1 MVFGFIGG
9 IFLGIIFFGG
19 LYWSVNK
26 LPKVKHPALLMVI
39 SVLIRMIVLISGIY
53 FLSGN
58 DIKRILSTLGGVI
71 LVRIIMIF
79 TVQKKSAS

>member
-26 LPKVKHPALLMVI
+26 LTKVKRPAFLMII
-39 SVLIRMIVLISGIY
+39 SALVRMSILIGGIY
-53 FLSGN
+53 FIAGD
-58 DIKRILSTLGGVI
+58 DIKKILSILGGVV
-71 LVRIIMIF
+71 LVKIIMIL
-79 TVQKKSAS
+79 TVQKKSV